1 MFLFYSILLTI
12 GFILMLP
19 LFLLRRDKYAAG
31 FWQRFGRIPEL
42 RQNDQS
48 IIWIHCVSVGE
59 TNAAVPLI
67 KAIKEEYPDFR
78 IVISTTTKTG
88 QELARKLFAEI
99 ADLVFYF
106 PFDWKF
112 TVRRALKKIK
122 PNVVLLM
129 ETEIWFNFIR
139 EAKAKGTYIF
149 IVNGRLSEKSSD
161 RYLKIRKLMS
171 RVLRYV
177 DLALMQ
183 TNADAQ
189 RILRLGINANK
200 VRVTGNIKYDQS
212 PVEKNSVFISYFS
225 ERFDLSPK
233 NPLIAAASTHAP
245 EERWILEAFKK
256 VYKTRTENL
265 PRLLLAPRHP
275 ERFDEVAEL
284 IKNSGLKLVRR
295 SSPLNLEDV
304 AADVILLD
312 SIGELRQVFA
322 LAEIVFV
329 GGSLI
334 PHGGQNILEPAI
346 AKKAIITGFYT
357 MNFAGIVKTFE
368 TNEAVIRLPELDENE
383 IPEKLAGVFNELLQ
397 SGERRRTLAENAF
410 KMLEKNR
417 GATVKTM
424 KFMRPVLQVQA
435 AKNFASG
442 KPANT
447 VKKSEIPV

>member
-1 MFLFYSILLTI
+1 MFALYSILLTV
-12 GFILMLP
+12 GFLRMLP

-31 FWQRFGRIPEL
+31 FRQRFGRIPEL
-42 RQNDQS
+42 RQNNRS

-88 QELARKLFAEI
+88 QELAHKLFTEI
-99 ADLVFYF
+99 ADLIFYF

-139 EAKAKGTYIF
+139 EAKAGGANVF

-171 RVLRYV
+171 RVLRFV
-177 DLALMQ
+177 DVALMQ

-212 PVEKNSVFISYFS
+212 PVEKNSIFVSYFT
-225 ERFDLSPK
+225 ERFDISPK
-233 NPLIAAASTHAP
+233 NPLIVAASTHAP
-245 EERWILEAFKK
+245 EERWILEAFKE
-256 VYKTRTENL
+256 VYKSRAENL

-284 IKNSGLKLVRR
+284 VKNSGLKLVRR
-295 SSPLNLEDV
+295 SSPLHLEDV
-304 AADVILLD
+304 SADVILLD
-312 SIGELRQVFA
+312 SIGELRQVFS

-346 AKKAIITGFYT
+346 AKKAIVTGFYT

-368 TNEAVIRLPELDENE
+368 ENEAVIRLPELKENE
-383 IPEKLAGVFNELLQ
+383 ISAKLAEMFDELLQ
-397 SGERRRTLAENAF
+397 SDEKRLKLAENAF

-417 GATVKTM
+417 GATAKMM

-435 AKNFASG
+435 TKNFVSG

-447 VKKSEIPV
+447 FKSEPSL